1 MKHNGDLVSVI
12 IPTFNRKGMLIE
24 CIDSVLKST
33 YKNIEIIVSDDASSD
48 GTREAVAKYKRLE
61 NFKYL
66 RNKKESLLS
75 VTINKAIFASSGEYI
90 FILDDDNVIDKNCIS
105 SLVSSFAKFKDAGI
119 VGPIAFYKSH
129 PDIIMHAG
137 EKKSLF
143 MRRHVFIH
151 MNEKWD
157 RQIKLG
163 DELDTFGN
171 AFMFKREAAEKAGL
185 WDTIVPFIGEDEN
198 FECRVRKHG
207 YKIIIN
213 PNAKVYHNRI
223 ISTSGWEGRINPMRM
238 YNVLHNKIIN
248 EYRYDSLIGR
258 LTFTIS
264 LPIYIG
270 FYIRLIQKCYDQY
283 GRMNNLSSLLI
294 GVLKGFSDIINNRS
308 DIKYLDMHLQKF

>member
-33 YKNIEIIVSDDASSD
+33 YKNIEIIVSDDASFD
-48 GTREAVAKYKRLE
+48 GTREAVAKYKKLE

-137 EKKSLF
+137 TVRSKYL
-143 MRRHVFIH
+143 RRIITPYSRERFSKQLKEGTVVEDFA
-151 MNEKWD
+151 
-157 RQIKLG
+157 
-163 DELDTFGN
+163 N
-171 AFMFKREAAEKAGL
+171 AFIFKREILKKIGM
-185 WDTIVPFIGEDEN
+185 WDLLVPFQGEDGD
-198 FECRVRKHG
+198 FETRARKIG
-207 YKIIIN
+207 YKVILN
-213 PNAKVYHNRI
+213 PNAKVYHNRKYEE
-223 ISTSGWEGRINPMRM
+223 SELWEGRINKMRM
-238 YNVLHNKIIN
+238 YHFMHSKILYV
-248 EYRYDSLIGR
+248 YRYDSTVQKII
-258 LTFTIS
+258 FTLSI
-264 LPIYIG
+264 PIYIC
-270 FYIRLIQKCYDQY
+270 YYMKLILFNVARGETRSAAIISLIDGTFRGIIDSILNKNQIPKYKTKC
-283 GRMNNLSSLLI
+283 
-294 GVLKGFSDIINNRS
+294 
-308 DIKYLDMHLQKF
+308 